1 MSKYEELSKL
11 KELLDAG
18 VLSKEEFEAEKKKI
32 LDASEDV
39 EPSQQVIE
47 PNDEKRT
54 EEIAQDAKPLTT
66 DSFGN
71 FIFDEPKESISE
83 TVCNSEKE
91 SSSPQEIKRN
101 KGLGYIAI
109 IVLVVFF
116 LGFIL
121 VTIAMCG
128 GNKTNSVD
136 DSYNVAADSAIT
148 DTAEVDE
155 SSYDTA
161 VDVDDN
167 QEQTSQNNAEKAE
180 DYIGGLDTDTRV
192 VANLTDNERHCVY
205 TLTEVEAGWGI
216 INSLYCHNLETG
228 STNLVL
234 VPYKVEGEED
244 NGEQVADAKMVGNN
258 LYVINTSYRCGSS
271 VACLNT
277 LTSNWSCT
285 VRACADAKFVGSN
298 KLKVTY
304 SKLVYEGECLADN
317 QYEYRD
323 KVITLK

>member
-1 MSKYEELSKL
+1 MEQQTIDKLMEIKKLYE
-11 KELLDAG
+11 AG
-18 VLSKEEFEAEKKKI
+18 ILTKEEMEAEKAKVLHSSTSPKT
-32 LDASEDV
+32 
-39 EPSQQVIE
+39 IE
-47 PNDEKRT
+47 PKEEKQT
-54 EEIAQDAKPLTT
+54 EDIAQDAKPLAT
-66 DSFGN
+66 DNFGN
-71 FIFDEPKESISE
+71 FIFDEPKESASE
-83 TVCNSEKE
+83 TDSYSEGE
-91 SSSPQEIKRN
+91 SSSSQEIKRN

-121 VTIAMCG
+121 VTISMCG
-128 GNKTNSVD
+128 GNKTTEAVDYAVADTDTAMVDDTDYDTAIDVD
-136 DSYNVAADSAIT
+136 DS
-148 DTAEVDE
+148 
-155 SSYDTA
+155 
-161 VDVDDN
+161 
-167 QEQTSQNNAEKAE
+167 QEQTPQNYAEKAE
-180 DYIGGLDTDTRV
+180 DYIGGLDTGTRV
-192 VANLTDNERHCVY
+192 VASLTDDERHCVY
-205 TLTEVEAGWGI
+205 TLTEVEAGWGR

-244 NGEQVADAKMVGNN
+244 SGEQVADAKMVGDN

-277 LTSNWSCT
+277 LTNNWSCT

-317 QYEYRD
+317 QYEYTD